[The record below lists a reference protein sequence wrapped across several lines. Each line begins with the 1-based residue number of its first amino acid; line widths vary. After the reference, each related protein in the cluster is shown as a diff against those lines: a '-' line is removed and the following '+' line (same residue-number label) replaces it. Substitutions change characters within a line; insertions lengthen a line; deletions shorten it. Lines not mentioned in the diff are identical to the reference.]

1 MTPDTSAQL
10 RNALSLSV
18 PSNGSAVPLRR
29 DASKLIHTFI
39 FIGGWL
45 SLHINTAELARWQAS
60 RAIALTYDT
69 LFMYLMKLFRKPEKY
84 QSGFVVD
91 AKAWRGVCRLMA
103 NRRFAKLFKHRREN
117 VPLVGVLRDAPETYA
132 LQSIVATGGGVP
144 SDFPYTEAVLR
155 TLVRANELV
164 QHDTSSTIWF
174 LPVDSYAIHCAAQ
187 LHVNMLRGVTVFDDL
202 REATRLQLNVA
213 SSPFHNIFRNC
224 CLDVRRAYD
233 NDAFDVPGMSEL
245 DSSTLFDALTMAK
258 YFATVKI

>member
-1 MTPDTSAQL
+1 MTPDTSTQL

-18 PSNGSAVPLRR
+18 PSHGSAVPLRR
-29 DASKLIHTFI
+29 DASKFIHTFI

-45 SLHINTAELARWQAS
+45 SLHINTAELSRWQSS

-103 NRRFAKLFKHRREN
+103 NRSFAKLFKHRREN

-132 LQSIVATGGGVP
+132 LQSIVSKGGLP
-144 SDFPYTEAVLR
+144 SDFLYTETVLR
-155 TLVRANELV
+155 TLVRANGLV
-164 QHDTSSTIWF
+164 PRDILSTIWF
-174 LPVDSYAIHCAAQ
+174 LPVDSWAIHCAAQ
-187 LHVNMLRGVTVFDDL
+187 LHVNMLCGVTVFDDL

-233 NDAFDVPGMSEL
+233 NDAFDVLGMSEH
-245 DSSTLFDALTMAK
+245 DSATLFDALTMAK
-258 YFATVKI
+258 YFASGRI